1 VYKKKDKIGKVKR
14 VFTKRERDMPWDMSY
29 LEKDHKTNSYKP
41 ETLVGTKEEL
51 PSHYCLVAKV
61 RGCLFLYNGHQLCDD
76 EIAQYCKY
84 T

>member
-1 VYKKKDKIGKVKR
+1 
-14 VFTKRERDMPWDMSY
+14 MPWDMSY

-61 RGCLFLYNGHQLCDD
+61 RGSLFFPPHLLAKHHLL
-76 EIAQYCKY
+76 ERIS
-84 T
+84 